1 MSYFT
6 VAGCSQKDYHLS
18 GGIKVVEHFLG
29 LRSGLF
35 DVLSGLDESLSFED
49 NRLHNSLQIA
59 ELTAVLI

>member
-1 MSYFT
+1 M
-6 VAGCSQKDYHLS
+6 
-18 GGIKVVEHFLG
+18 VEHFLG

-35 DVLSGLDESLSFED
+35 DVLSRLDESLSFED